1 MGRPGRGRRPA
12 ARESILDA
20 IRASEPLSR
29 VELAA
34 ITGLTEAAVSMT
46 VRRLLDEGLVV
57 ETGRAPTGGK
67 PRTLLRLDPAARL
80 AVGVHLDRD
89 VTTFV
94 LTGQTGGV
102 ISRLARPAPPG
113 DLLPHLAD
121 GIGTLLAASGVDRA
135 RCLGLGV
142 VWPGPRNGNARR
154 TPDADVPPAA
164 GGVPGSTEI
173 SHFGGPGA
181 PPVSLS
187 PEATPHTRR
196 PPSAPTT
203 TGPEATRSHQ
213 PRVDPAAEARP
224 PASQTNWVTSPGAAE
239 ARPPAA
245 QTNRATS
252 PDAAE
257 ARPPAARTGRAAS
270 PRAAEAAGTPAY
282 VVSAE
287 ALPHAS
293 DDAAHQRGWDAP
305 PHLRGWDA
313 DVLGRRLAE
322 ENGWPV
328 LVENDATAA
337 AVGEYW
343 VARVGPEQAFAALYM
358 GSGIGAGIV
367 VEGRA
372 MRGGH
377 GAAGEFGHVCVQVD
391 GPECWCGSRGCLEIL
406 AGPRTVVA
414 AARAD
419 GTAAAEAGL
428 DQSAPRSVTADFAAV
443 ARAARAGAPRC
454 LALLEDSA
462 RYVAA
467 AAESVVNLLDIDLVV
482 LTGPG
487 FAAASFVYGPAIM
500 RRVRPADRRTWHRSA
515 TVTVSL
521 AAATASATGAAALVL
536 QSHLRR

>member
-1 MGRPGRGRRPA
+1 MRETVGDATPVGRPGRGRRPA

-34 ITGLTEAAVSMT
+34 KTGLTEAAVSMT
-46 VRRLLDEGLVV
+46 VRRLLEEGLVV

-113 DLLPHLAD
+113 DLLSHLTD

-142 VWPGPRNGNARR
+142 VWPGPRNGGARR
-154 TPDADVPPAA
+154 PRDTDATPVGPSPSGRPGTPRFSA
-164 GGVPGSTEI
+164 G
-173 SHFGGPGA
+173 
-181 PPVSLS
+181 
-187 PEATPHTRR
+187 PEATPHAT
-196 PPSAPTT
+196 PPAPDSA
-203 TGPEATRSHQ
+203 TGG
-213 PRVDPAAEARP
+213 PRVRLA
-224 PASQTNWVTSPGAAE
+224 PGATPHGSA
-239 ARPPAA
+239 APQPPG
-245 QTNRATS
+245 
-252 PDAAE
+252 PD
-257 ARPPAARTGRAAS
+257 T
-270 PRAAEAAGTPAY
+270 
-282 VVSAE
+282 
-287 ALPHAS
+287 L
-293 DDAAHQRGWDAP
+293 

-313 DVLGRRLAE
+313 DAFGRRLAE
-322 ENGWPV
+322 ETGWPV

-372 MRGGH
+372 MRGSH

-391 GPECWCGSRGCLEIL
+391 GPECWCGGHGCLEIL

-419 GTAAAEAGL
+419 ASAAAEAGL
-428 DQSAPRSVTADFAAV
+428 DPAARRSVTADFAAV
-443 ARAARAGAPRC
+443 ARAARAGGPRC
-454 LALLEDSA
+454 LSLLEDSA

-500 RRVRPADRRTWHRSA
+500 RRVQPANSRTWHRSA

-521 AAATASATGAAALVL
+521 AAATASATGAAALIL

>member
-1 MGRPGRGRRPA
+1 MRQPVGDAAPNGRPGRARRPG

-34 ITGLTEAAVSMT
+34 LTGLTEAAVSMT
-46 VRRLLDEGLVV
+46 VRRLLEEGLVV

-80 AVGVHLDRD
+80 AVGVYLDQD
-89 VTTFV
+89 TTTYV

-102 ISRLARPAPPG
+102 ISRLARPATDVSG
-113 DLLPHLAD
+113 SLLAD
-121 GIGTLLAASGVDRA
+121 LTADVDVLLAGSGVDRA
-135 RCLGLGV
+135 RCLGIGV
-142 VWPGPRNGNARR
+142 VWPGPRG
-154 TPDADVPPAA
+154 
-164 GGVPGSTEI
+164 GSTEE
-173 SHFGGPGA
+173 GP
-181 PPVSLS
+181 
-187 PEATPHTRR
+187 
-196 PPSAPTT
+196 
-203 TGPEATRSHQ
+203 
-213 PRVDPAAEARP
+213 PR
-224 PASQTNWVTSPGAAE
+224 
-239 ARPPAA
+239 
-245 QTNRATS
+245 
-252 PDAAE
+252 
-257 ARPPAARTGRAAS
+257 
-270 PRAAEAAGTPAY
+270 
-282 VVSAE
+282 
-287 ALPHAS
+287 
-293 DDAAHQRGWDAP
+293 
-305 PHLRGWDA
+305 LRGWDP
-313 DVLGRRLAE
+313 DDLGRRLGATT
-322 ENGWPV
+322 GWPV

-337 AVGEYW
+337 AIGEYW

-358 GSGIGAGIV
+358 GGGLGAGII

-391 GPECWCGSRGCLEIL
+391 GPECWCGSRGCLEVL
-406 AGPRTVVA
+406 AGPRTVTA
-414 AARAD
+414 AALAD
-419 GTAAAEAGL
+419 PATAAEAGL
-428 DQSAPRSVTADFAAV
+428 DHTGRRSVPADFAAV
-443 ARAARAGAPRC
+443 ARAAWAGAPRC

-487 FAAASFVYGPAIM
+487 FAAASFVYGPAIQ
-500 RRVRPADRRTWHRSA
+500 RRMAAADARTWRRSV

>member
-1 MGRPGRGRRPA
+1 MREAVGDAVPANRPGRGRRPA

-34 ITGLTEAAVSMT
+34 MTGLTEAAVSMT
-46 VRRLLDEGLVV
+46 VRRLLEEGLVV
-57 ETGRAPTGGK
+57 ETGRTPTGGK

-80 AVGVHLDRD
+80 AVGVYLDRD
-89 VTTFV
+89 TTTYV

-102 ISRLARPAPPG
+102 ISRLARPAPTG
-113 DLLPHLAD
+113 DLLEHLTTD
-121 GIGTLLAASGVDRA
+121 IGTLLAGSGVDRA
-135 RCLGLGV
+135 RCLGVGV
-142 VWPGPRNGNARR
+142 VWPGPRGSMARF
-154 TPDADVPPAA
+154 D
-164 GGVPGSTEI
+164 
-173 SHFGGPGA
+173 
-181 PPVSLS
+181 
-187 PEATPHTRR
+187 
-196 PPSAPTT
+196 
-203 TGPEATRSHQ
+203 
-213 PRVDPAAEARP
+213 
-224 PASQTNWVTSPGAAE
+224 
-239 ARPPAA
+239 
-245 QTNRATS
+245 
-252 PDAAE
+252 
-257 ARPPAARTGRAAS
+257 
-270 PRAAEAAGTPAY
+270 
-282 VVSAE
+282 
-287 ALPHAS
+287 
-293 DDAAHQRGWDAP
+293 DAP
-305 PHLRGWDA
+305 PHLRGWDSEE
-313 DVLGRRLAE
+313 LGQRLAAGT
-322 ENGWPV
+322 GWPV

-406 AGPRTVVA
+406 AGPRTVVT
-414 AARAD
+414 AARTD
-419 GTAAAEAGL
+419 PVAAAEAGL
-428 DQSAPRSVTADFAAV
+428 DPSAGRGVAADFAAV

-454 LALLEDSA
+454 LGLLEDSA

-500 RRVRPADRRTWHRSA
+500 RRVSDADTRTWGRSV

>member
-1 MGRPGRGRRPA
+1 MRETVGDAAPVGRPGRGRRPG

-34 ITGLTEAAVSMT
+34 MTGLTEAAVSMT
-46 VRRLLDEGLVV
+46 VRRLLEEGLVV
-57 ETGRAPTGGK
+57 ETGRTPTGGK
-67 PRTLLRLDPAARL
+67 PRTLLRLDPAARI
-80 AVGVHLDRD
+80 AVGVYLDRD
-89 VTTFV
+89 VTTYV

-102 ISRLARPAPPG
+102 ISRLARPALGG
-113 DLLPHLAD
+113 DLLDNLTAD
-121 GIGTLLAASGVDRA
+121 IDTLLAGSGVDPA
-135 RCLGLGV
+135 RCLGIGV
-142 VWPGPRNGNARR
+142 VWPGPRS
-154 TPDADVPPAA
+154 
-164 GGVPGSTEI
+164 GVE
-173 SHFGGPGA
+173 
-181 PPVSLS
+181 
-187 PEATPHTRR
+187 
-196 PPSAPTT
+196 
-203 TGPEATRSHQ
+203 
-213 PRVDPAAEARP
+213 
-224 PASQTNWVTSPGAAE
+224 
-239 ARPPAA
+239 
-245 QTNRATS
+245 
-252 PDAAE
+252 
-257 ARPPAARTGRAAS
+257 
-270 PRAAEAAGTPAY
+270 
-282 VVSAE
+282 
-287 ALPHAS
+287 
-293 DDAAHQRGWDAP
+293 DAP
-305 PHLRGWDA
+305 PHLRGWDG
-313 DVLGRRLAE
+313 DDLGRELASAT
-322 ENGWPV
+322 GRPV

-372 MRGGH
+372 MRGRH
-377 GAAGEFGHVCVQVD
+377 GSAGEFGHVCVQVD
-391 GPECWCGSRGCLEIL
+391 GPLCWCGSRGCLEIL
-406 AGPRTVVA
+406 AGPRTVVLT
-414 AARAD
+414 ARAD
-419 GTAAAEAGL
+419 PAACAEAGL
-428 DQSAPRSVTADFAAV
+428 DPAAPRSVVTDFGAI

-500 RRVRPADRRTWHRSA
+500 RRVSPADSQTWKRTV